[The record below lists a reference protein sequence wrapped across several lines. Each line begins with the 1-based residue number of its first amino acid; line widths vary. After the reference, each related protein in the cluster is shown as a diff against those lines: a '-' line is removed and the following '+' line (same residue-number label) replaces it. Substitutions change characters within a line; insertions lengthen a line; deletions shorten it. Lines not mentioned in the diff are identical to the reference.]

1 MSYATE
7 IEVTKVLNVEV
18 TFIENKASGTYREIL
33 IESENGN
40 LRIKLYANSDKAEIQ
55 VLI

>member
-7 IEVTKVLNVEV
+7 IEITKVLNVEV
-18 TFIENKASGTYREIL
+18 TSVEDRTSGICREIL

-40 LRIKLYANSDKAEIQ
+40 LRIKLYANNDKAEIQ

>member
-7 IEVTKVLNVEV
+7 IEITKVLNVEINS
-18 TFIENKASGTYREIL
+18 IEDKTSGICREIL

-40 LRIKLYANSDKAEIQ
+40 LRIKLYANSNKAEIQ